1 MDALVNTV
9 VSLRADFMSALGS
22 LVPDAN
28 SVYWSLYAHDGSLLT
43 GPTLITTTP
52 TDTGVTIPINSSHQ
66 TIGAGKRFE
75 KRQVIVTWT
84 TGGQGHTWRTFYRVL
99 PITNY
104 SVSKDDVRSLLGLN
118 ADELLDEEIDLF
130 AAFLTVEDDISQ
142 ATLAAALSSG
152 TLKETSANLLIEVT
166 AAIAVIPSLR
176 LRTPMTTSDG
186 GKSWQRFRTPPDW
199 DAITGELAA
208 RRASLVATV
217 TDTLTAGAPL
227 AIFTQPTDVITG

>member
-1 MDALVNTV
+1 M
-9 VSLRADFMSALGS
+9 
-22 LVPDAN
+22 VPDAN
-28 SVYWSLYAHDGSLLT
+28 SVSWSLYANDGALVS
-43 GPTLITTTP
+43 GPTSIATSP
-52 TDTGVTIPINSSHQ
+52 TDTGVTIPIGAGNQ

-130 AAFLTVEDDISQ
+130 AAFLTIEDDISQ
-142 ATLAAALSSG
+142 ATLASALSSG

-176 LRTPMTTSDG
+176 LRTPMTVGDG
-186 GKSWQRFRTPPDW
+186 GKSWQRFRTVPDW
-199 DAITGELAA
+199 DAIAEELSA
-208 RRASLVATV
+208 RRASLAASV
-217 TDTLTAGAPL
+217 TGTLTAGVPL